1 MKRKQKLW
9 PATGKSKGG
18 LDWSELSHPIYSIYN
33 ERRLL
38 GARWLYSFQVA
49 SPSPQDSRRF
59 LAFSLFIMN
68 WIMGFMFYFY
78 PLYLFYFQVW
88 FGLPCLRVNHRML
101 SPFHVLSWSGFSWF
115 GVLLVSTYSGY
126 LFVLLLYLQALVL
139 SQCPGFHLNFI
150 LLSWIVLNSQSK
162 MGWIIFFLK
171 KIVRKFQT
179 VIDRGLYSV
188 SSICVVL
195 ESRKSW
201 PYWYLIS
208 SLSFPVLF
216 FC

>member
-9 PATGKSKGG
+9 SATEKSKVGLES

-59 LAFSLFIMN
+59 LSFSLFIMN

-88 FGLPCLRVNHRML
+88 FGLPCLSCIRFMFSLDLGFLDLEFYLLALTLVTCLCSCFTYKLLFWVNAQA
-101 SPFHVLSWSGFSWF
+101 FIWI
-115 GVLLVSTYSGY
+115 
-126 LFVLLLYLQALVL
+126 LFYYRG
-139 SQCPGFHLNFI
+139 SFWILN
-150 LLSWIVLNSQSK
+150 
-162 MGWIIFFLK
+162 LK
-171 KIVRKFQT
+171 WV
-179 VIDRGLYSV
+179 
-188 SSICVVL
+188 
-195 ESRKSW
+195 E
-201 PYWYLIS
+201 
-208 SLSFPVLF
+208 
-216 FC
+216 